1 MSYISSSLSP
11 YRSGELD
18 EEIAE
23 ILHDDHEMVLRDIQ
37 SRGLIFLIAYIM
49 IMGTSLIRVLFH
61 IVDYYSKP
69 KVPPAKITRE
79 HVDNST
85 NLTYRYEMKEAGNY
99 NKNELKTKNHEAR
112 VGAIRQLRTYLYNHN
127 LTLNGRIIKEVNHKV
142 DDHAFINSIISGEEM
157 AKFSTT
163 YITFGETINK
173 LLYEVLPTKPK
184 KKIIQ
189 GVSCLAFENDYGF
202 MAEELRQL
210 YQEPVK
216 VTFDR
221 V

>member
-1 MSYISSSLSP
+1 MSWISSSLSP
-11 YRSGELD
+11 YRSGDLD
-18 EEIAE
+18 EEIGE
-23 ILHDDHEMVLRDIQ
+23 ILHDDHEMILRDIQ

-49 IMGTSLIRVLFH
+49 VMGISLVKVLFH

-69 KVPPAKITRE
+69 ERPPVKITRE
-79 HVDNST
+79 HVDKST
-85 NLTYRYEMKEAGNY
+85 NLTYLYEMKEAGNY
-99 NKNELKTKNHEAR
+99 NKNEFKAKNQEVK

-127 LTLNGRIIKEVNHKV
+127 LTLNGKIIKEVNHKV
-142 DDHAFINSIISGEEM
+142 DDHAFISSIISGEEM

-163 YITFGETINK
+163 YITFGEVIDR

-184 KKIIQ
+184 KRTIQ

-202 MAEELRQL
+202 MTEELRQI

-216 VTFDR
+216 VVFDR

>member
-1 MSYISSSLSP
+1 MSYISSMLSP
-11 YRSGELD
+11 YRGDLE
-18 EEIAE
+18 EEICE
-23 ILHDDHEMVLRDIQ
+23 ILSDDHEMVLRDIQ
-37 SRGLIFLIAYIM
+37 SRGLLFLIAYIM
-49 IMGTSLIRVLFH
+49 IMGTSLVKVLLH
-61 IVDYYSKP
+61 TLDHYSKP
-69 KVPPAKITRE
+69 ERPAPKIDREKVDR
-79 HVDNST
+79 ST
-85 NLTYRYEMKEAGNY
+85 NLTYMYEMKEAGGY
-99 NKNELKTKNHEAR
+99 NKSELRTKNHEAR

-127 LTLNGRIIKEVNHKV
+127 LTLNGKIIKEVNHRV

-163 YITFGETINK
+163 YITFGEVIDR

-184 KKIIQ
+184 KRTVQ
-189 GVSCLAFENDYGF
+189 GMSCLAFENDYGF
-202 MAEELRQL
+202 MVEELRQL